1 MDFMEIEEVNRPG
14 PVQKFP
20 TAPSPDPIEGWSA
33 QLTSLAKGLEAH
45 SQLPGHQPVCLY
57 ETLVTRIYSQPYALH

>member
-20 TAPSPDPIEGWSA
+20 TAPSPHPIEGSSA
-33 QLTSLAKGLEAH
+33 QLTTLAKGLEAH
-45 SQLPGHQPVCLY
+45 SQLPDHQPVCLY
-57 ETLVTRIYSQPYALH
+57 ETLVTCIYTQPYTLH

>member
-20 TAPSPDPIEGWSA
+20 TAPSPHPIEGSSA
-33 QLTSLAKGLEAH
+33 QLTTLAKGLEAH
-45 SQLPGHQPVCLY
+45 SQLPDHQPVCLY
-57 ETLVTRIYSQPYALH
+57 ETLVTCIYSQPYALH

>member
-20 TAPSPDPIEGWSA
+20 TAPSPHPIEGSSA
-33 QLTSLAKGLEAH
+33 QLTSLAKGLEVH
-45 SQLPGHQPVCLY
+45 SQLPDHQPVCLY

>member
-14 PVQKFP
+14 PVQKLP
-20 TAPSPDPIEGWSA
+20 TTPSPHPIEGWSA

-57 ETLVTRIYSQPYALH
+57 EALVTCIYSQPYALH